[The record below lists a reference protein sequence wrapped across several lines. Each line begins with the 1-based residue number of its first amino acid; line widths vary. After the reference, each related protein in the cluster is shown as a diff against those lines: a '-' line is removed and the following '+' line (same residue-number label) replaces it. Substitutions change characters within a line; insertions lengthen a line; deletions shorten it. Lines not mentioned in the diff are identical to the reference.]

1 MERTMYQGACLKGE
15 NTPSLPFMM
24 AVVSK
29 LWVTG
34 EVETTFYLCMAL
46 DQRVV
51 KKKKKKSQICSR
63 NCMWPTKPN
72 ICGKG
77 RWWVQTLN
85 KAPHG
90 QGQRNHKKIVARK

>member
-51 KKKKKKSQICSR
+51 KKKKKKAKYVPETVCGPQNLTYVGKAGGGSR
-63 NCMWPTKPN
+63 
-72 ICGKG
+72 
-77 RWWVQTLN
+77 
-85 KAPHG
+85 H
-90 QGQRNHKKIVARK
+90 